1 MSTDI
6 TRLLKREM
14 QLNMLAYTIMI
25 ALIAAIGVLV
35 FVLVTGVQLP
45 DFWLLRDHIFRT
57 LVTGLL
63 LLVILYLV
71 DQHRR
76 LRTQVVEAHKELEHA
91 REDIANAYD
100 RLAFAHQAAEI
111 IASFS
116 QKDGLQVVLAESVQ
130 HFGADAAAVVGD
142 DITLTVADGVDSKKA
157 HAAVMQAALE
167 TVRAGAPLTVSI
179 GDAGVAVA
187 VPLRIQGA
195 LKSVVALWRGGTG
208 FSADELEGL
217 GLVARIIELGIENR
231 MLLDEV
237 RSQLSGTLRAMVD
250 LVEHRR
256 PNYIP
261 HSTQVADH
269 AVMLGRALGMREPEV
284 AELRVA
290 AMLQDV
296 GMLEVPEAILNAP
309 RGLTAEEIAEVRKHP
324 TNGAALARTANFGE
338 TVQIGV
344 LYHHERLDGSGY
356 PKGLCGEQ
364 IPLPARIL
372 AVVDSYVAM
381 TSDRPHRPK
390 MTPIAA
396 LNELRAGAGT
406 AYDPRVVREFI
417 KAQASEL
424 AGDRPA
430 IAVTPAGTVQIH
442 APEELAA
449 RPA

>member
-76 LRTQVVEAHKELEHA
+76 LRTQVVEAHRELEQA
-91 REDIANAYD
+91 RAEIAGAYD
-100 RLAFAHQAAEI
+100 RLAFAHRAAEVVT
-111 IASFS
+111 SLS
-116 QKDGLQVVLAESVQ
+116 QKDGLQVVLAESVE
-130 HFGADAAAVVGD
+130 HFAADAAAVVGD

-157 HAAVMQAALE
+157 HAALMQAALE

-179 GDAGVAVA
+179 GDNGVSVA

-195 LKSVVALWRGGTG
+195 LKSVVALWRAGTG

-231 MLLDEV
+231 ILLDDV

-269 AVMLGRALGMREPEV
+269 AVMLGRALGMREPEI

-290 AMLQDV
+290 AMLQDL
-296 GMLEVPEAILNAP
+296 GMLEVPEAILSAP
-309 RGLTAEEIAEVRKHP
+309 RALTAEEVAEVRKHP
-324 TNGAALARTANFGE
+324 SNGAALARTANFGE
-338 TVQIGV
+338 TVQVGV

-356 PKGLCGEQ
+356 PEGLTGEQ

-372 AVVDSYVAM
+372 AVADSYVAM
-381 TSDRPHRPK
+381 ISDRPHRPK
-390 MTPIAA
+390 MTSIAA

-417 KAQASEL
+417 RAQAAVL
-424 AGDRPA
+424 AGEQA
-430 IAVTPAGTVQIH
+430 AVAVTPAGTVQVH
-442 APEELAA
+442 SHEELAA

>member
-57 LVTGLL
+57 LATGLL
-63 LLVILYLV
+63 LMVILYLV

-76 LRTQVVEAHKELEHA
+76 LRAQVVESHKELEHA

-116 QKDGLQVVLAESVQ
+116 QRDGLQVVLAESVQ

-142 DITLTVADGVDSKKA
+142 DITLTVADGIDSKKA

-179 GDAGVAVA
+179 GDSGVAVA

-195 LKSVVALWRGGTG
+195 LKSVVALWRGGSG

-269 AVMLGRALGMREPEV
+269 AVQLGRALGMREAEV

-309 RGLTAEEIAEVRKHP
+309 RSLTAEEIAEVRKHP
-324 TNGAALARTANFGE
+324 TKGAALARTANFGE

-390 MTPIAA
+390 MTAIAA

-406 AYDPRVVREFI
+406 AYDPRVVREFV

-424 AGDRPA
+424 AGDHPA
-430 IAVTPAGTVQIH
+430 IAVTPGGAVQIH